1 MDHISQMDKNLDEL
15 MSEVMKVKNRILRK
29 ELLEEAHGIKQKTAS
44 AVGVL
49 RQGVSNFSTAQIAQ
63 LNDLAYKAIRKQGLQ
78 KQLDKRS
85 TKNEELFK
93 KLDNQLKKAAEKFN
107 FDKIKEEH
115 KELIETIGSCPLSTC
130 NLIELLE

>member
-1 MDHISQMDKNLDEL
+1 MDHIVKMDKDLDEL
-15 MSEVMKVKNRILRK
+15 MSEVMKIKNRILRK

-49 RQGVSNFSTAQIAQ
+49 RQGVGKLSSAQIAQ

-85 TKNEELFK
+85 AKNEELYK

-115 KELIETIGSCPLSTC
+115 KELIEAIGSCPLSTC
-130 NLIELLE
+130 NLIESLE

>member
-29 ELLEEAHGIKQKTAS
+29 ELLEEAHGIKQKTS
-44 AVGVL
+44 TAVGVL

-85 TKNEELFK
+85 AKNEELFK

-115 KELIETIGSCPLSTC
+115 I
-130 NLIELLE
+130 